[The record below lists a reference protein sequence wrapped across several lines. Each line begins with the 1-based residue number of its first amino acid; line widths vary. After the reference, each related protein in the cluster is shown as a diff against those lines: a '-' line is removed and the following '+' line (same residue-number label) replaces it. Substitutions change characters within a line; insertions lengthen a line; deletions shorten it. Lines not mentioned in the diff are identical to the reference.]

1 MWHLIEKNCKIKWK
15 SVHFGVL
22 KMTINDQI
30 WLFSDFDSFEK
41 LNLMS
46 KLATM
51 KLLIS
56 LVWNWNL
63 LLSLLWLK
71 DRCCI
76 TTQKS
81 CSQTH
86 SLGTFSMYFGIKLL
100 FLRNPSD
107 NSLVVE
113 AMVGFFWFISVQIN
127 HKNSFSYHF
136 ELKMVKLFFSWTDS
150 FFKGYIFALFSVSF
164 MIFLKFWLLWILFW
178 KVRSFYLRNIIFK
191 YSKFA

>member
-1 MWHLIEKNCKIKWK
+1 MTK
-15 SVHFGVL
+15 FGY
-22 KMTINDQI
+22 
-30 WLFSDFDSFEK
+30 FSDFDPFEK

-127 HKNSFSYHF
+127 HKNSFLYHSG
-136 ELKMVKLFFSWTDS
+136 LKMVKHSFLELIPFSKVAFLLCFS
-150 FFKGYIFALFSVSF
+150 FFHDFS
-164 MIFLKFWLLWILFW
+164 
-178 KVRSFYLRNIIFK
+178 
-191 YSKFA
+191 

>member
-1 MWHLIEKNCKIKWK
+1 MTK
-15 SVHFGVL
+15 FGY
-22 KMTINDQI
+22 
-30 WLFSDFDSFEK
+30 FSDFDPFEK

-127 HKNSFSYHF
+127 HKNSFSYHYG
-136 ELKMVKLFFSWTDS
+136 LKMVKYSFLELIPFSKVS
-150 FFKGYIFALFSVSF
+150 IFALFSVSF

>member
-1 MWHLIEKNCKIKWK
+1 MKKCSFWGAKNDKDWSFMII
-15 SVHFGVL
+15 FGY
-22 KMTINDQI
+22 
-30 WLFSDFDSFEK
+30 FSDFDSFEK

-127 HKNSFSYHF
+127 HKNSFSYHSG
-136 ELKMVKLFFSWTDS
+136 LKMVKYSFLELIPFSKVS
-150 FFKGYIFALFSVSF
+150 LFALFSVFFHDFS
-164 MIFLKFWLLWILFW
+164 
-178 KVRSFYLRNIIFK
+178 
-191 YSKFA
+191 

>member
-1 MWHLIEKNCKIKWK
+1 MEWFLNLLHLQGSLRLFAVWGKFLGKISIFKMRPLLEEYGKIKWK
-15 SVHFGVL
+15 SVHFEVL
-22 KMTINDQI
+22 KMTKIGH
-30 WLFSDFDSFEK
+30 FSDFDSFEK

-127 HKNSFSYHF
+127 HKNSFSYPYG
-136 ELKMVKLFFSWTDS
+136 L
-150 FFKGYIFALFSVSF
+150 
-164 MIFLKFWLLWILFW
+164 
-178 KVRSFYLRNIIFK
+178 
-191 YSKFA
+191 

>member
-1 MWHLIEKNCKIKWK
+1 MKKCSFRGVKNDKDW
-15 SVHFGVL
+15 SFFRF
-22 KMTINDQI
+22 
-30 WLFSDFDSFEK
+30 WLVEK

-56 LVWNWNL
+56 LVCNWNL

-127 HKNSFSYHF
+127 HKNSFSYHYG
-136 ELKMVKLFFSWTDS
+136 LKMVKLFFSWTDS
-150 FFKGYIFALFSVSF
+150 FFKG
-164 MIFLKFWLLWILFW
+164 
-178 KVRSFYLRNIIFK
+178 
-191 YSKFA
+191 